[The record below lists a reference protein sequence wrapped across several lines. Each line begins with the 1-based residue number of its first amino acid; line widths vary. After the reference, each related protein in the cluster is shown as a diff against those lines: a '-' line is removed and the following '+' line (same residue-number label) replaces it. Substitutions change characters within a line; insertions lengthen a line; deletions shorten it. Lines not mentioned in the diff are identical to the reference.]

1 MAESMSDTFS
11 AGSDDATT
19 LYCQP
24 CGNVLAD
31 AFCRDCSEYLCS
43 ACSSVHEKLGITKN
57 HALLKGAAMPTS
69 FHGKGK
75 PGLHAGSFQK
85 CPKHPEKKLKFFC
98 QMHET
103 VCCMACSVVD
113 HKQCNTAYIPD
124 LAKNYMTGP
133 EYRQLIDEIKETEQ
147 LAAKRLIDI
156 EKKMKAVQK
165 IEVDELAMLDKYRT
179 EIIEFVDKRVKDLS
193 SQIKKQ
199 RTKDIAL
206 LQQQQSK
213 SQKIESSLSSA
224 KTKLKACEQRPSEL
238 FTESKQTLAKV
249 AKLKTELADIAD
261 KSVYQ
266 QYRIRKDADMEAV
279 LNNKEGVAT
288 MELVAGWW
296 CTFKLIYLHFS
307 LMCKFIDMYFVL
319 QYYICY

>member
-1 MAESMSDTFS
+1 MKKQTHKTDLHNIFQHFVTAGGSMAESMSDTVS

-43 ACSSVHEKLGITKN
+43 GCSSVHEKLGMTKN
-57 HALLKGAAMPTS
+57 HTLLKGAAMPS
-69 FHGKGK
+69 SLKFHGKGK
-75 PGLHAGSFQK
+75 PGIHAGSFQK
-85 CPKHPEKKLKFFC
+85 CPQHPVEELKFFC
-98 QMHET
+98 QRHEA
-103 VCCMACSVVD
+103 VCCMACSVVV
-113 HKQCNTAYIPD
+113 HKQCNVAYIPD

-133 EYRQLIDEIKETEQ
+133 EYRRLMDEIKETEQ

-156 EKKMKAVQK
+156 DKKMKAVQK
-165 IEVDELAMLDKYRT
+165 QEVDELAMLDKYRT
-179 EIIEFVDKRVKDLS
+179 DIIEFVDKRVKDLS

-199 RTKDIAL
+199 RNKDIAL
-206 LQQQQSK
+206 LQQQQSQ

-249 AKLKTELADIAD
+249 AKLKTELAEVAN

-266 QYRIRKDADMEAV
+266 QYRIRKDAEMEAV
-279 LNNKEGVAT
+279 LNNKDGVAT
-288 MELVAGWW
+288 IELVAG
-296 CTFKLIYLHFS
+296 L
-307 LMCKFIDMYFVL
+307 
-319 QYYICY
+319 